1 MGVRH
6 TLGILGLA
14 LLCQGCGLT
23 ATITR
28 NLVID
33 PAHFD
38 RFTDGFARKIRDT
51 RLADEAWEQAAGVGG
66 PYSKHYARG
75 FKEAYIDFMSN
86 GGHESYSDVPLLPPR
101 SYWRV
106 FYQSPEGNE
115 AIQDWFAGWRHGVA
129 MAKQSG
135 YRNYVILPTTMP
147 PEETGRKDGAPP
159 RPRPPEA
166 APKAPE
172 PKPEAPK
179 PEAPKPE
186 EGPKRP
192 ALTEPPKPP
201 PSDAP
206 KRPTLDEPPK
216 PPAPTPPP
224 PTPPRPVL
232 PEPTK
237 PGGDGPKP
245 PEEATGTLNLPAPW

>member
-28 NLVID
+28 NLVVD
-33 PAHFD
+33 PIHFD
-38 RFTDGFARKIRDT
+38 RFTDGFARNIRDN
-51 RLADEAWEQAAGVGG
+51 RLADDAWEQAASIGG
-66 PYSKHYARG
+66 PYSRHYARG
-75 FKEAYIDFMSN
+75 FKEGYVDYLSN

-106 FYQSPEGNE
+106 YYQSPEGNE

-135 YRNYVILPTTMP
+135 YRNYVVVPTTMP
-147 PEETGRKDGAPP
+147 PEDSGRKDGLPPKP
-159 RPRPPEA
+159 RPTEEK
-166 APKAPE
+166 PKPSEPKPTE

-179 PEAPKPE
+179 PEAPKPGE
-186 EGPKRP
+186 APQRP
-192 ALTEPPKPP
+192 TLTDPPKPP
-201 PSDAP
+201 PADVP
-206 KRPTLDEPPK
+206 KRPTLEDPPK
-216 PPAPTPPP
+216 PPT
-224 PTPPRPVL
+224 
-232 PEPTK
+232 PTK
-237 PGGDGPKP
+237 PEGPKP
-245 PEEATGTLNLPAPW
+245 PEEETRTLKLSDPW